1 MKIHN
6 IEAARISKDK
16 VALKEVCKT
25 ETNFLPSE
33 INL

>member
-1 MKIHN
+1 MKIYN

-16 VALKEVCKT
+16 VTLKEVYKT